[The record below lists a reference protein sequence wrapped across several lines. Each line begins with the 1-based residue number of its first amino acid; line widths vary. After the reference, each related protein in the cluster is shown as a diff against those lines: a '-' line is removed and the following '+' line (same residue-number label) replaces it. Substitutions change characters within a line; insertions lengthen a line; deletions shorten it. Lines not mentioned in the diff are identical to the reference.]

1 MNQLVIKL
9 TGTINASNFDD
20 WKQDLILQIQSINKE
35 LVTDSDFVRASSQV
49 KSFKS
54 AEKALKQ
61 AKQSAIEQAEE
72 IQQLFL
78 AIDEV
83 TEEARQARL
92 SLERQIKVRKL
103 EIKEQHVQAGIDE
116 IQKFIDAQIDDLKHI
131 DHSVYLDRRRFESAA
146 SGKASTTGL
155 QNSIDQLCKLIK
167 SEVAAKVIE
176 VVSNKAKIDSLPTGY
191 KLLFQ
196 DISSLLGFSSNLLDQ
211 EIDKR
216 IERYNQEMAGKA
228 TESQAREFSDAPKV
242 GTNTE
247 SDTPETSELTPVKE
261 FRIVIDILSTNDQ
274 AIEIVRAIKTAYGE
288 NPCVSEVRL
297 IQASGH

>member
-9 TGTINASNFDD
+9 TGTINASNFDE

-49 KSFKS
+49 KSFRS

-116 IQKFIDAQIDDLKHI
+116 IQKFIDEQIGELKHI
-131 DHSVYLDRRRFESAA
+131 DHSVYLDRSRFESSV

-155 QNSIDQLCKLIK
+155 QNAIDQLCKLIK

-176 VVSNKAKIDSLPTGY
+176 VVSNKAKIESLPTGY

-216 IERYNQEMAGKA
+216 IKRYNQEMAGKE

-247 SDTPETSELTPVKE
+247 SDTPETSELTSVKE
-261 FRIVIDILSTNDQ
+261 FRIVIDIRSTNDQ
-274 AIEIVRAIKTAYGE
+274 AIEIVQAIKTAYGE

-297 IQASGH
+297 IQASEH